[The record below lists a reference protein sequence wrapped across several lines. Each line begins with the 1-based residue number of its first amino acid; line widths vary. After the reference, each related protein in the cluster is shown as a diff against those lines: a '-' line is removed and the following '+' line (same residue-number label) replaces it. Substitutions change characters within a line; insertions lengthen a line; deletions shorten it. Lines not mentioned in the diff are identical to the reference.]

1 MSKIVRYS
9 YGGGA
14 ARFGELR
21 GAKIQP
27 LRGAIGSF
35 SQADEPSVDTKQ
47 VRLLAPT
54 TPSKVVAI
62 GPGYRVHLK
71 GGPAPARPHY
81 WIKPASALLD
91 PEGTIELPS
100 GVPMVCHESE
110 VAVVI
115 GKVSKDVPIGRAH
128 EHIFGYTC
136 INDVTAG
143 NMVNIPEFLK
153 SQYFVDGKMFDTFC
167 PLGPCIETELSL
179 DNLELECRVNGAVR
193 QHHNTSDLLFSA
205 TQLVS
210 MISAILTLNPGD
222 AIATGSP
229 PGMGPL
235 VDGDVVEVEVQG
247 IGVLRNHVR
256 AKSVPAR

>member
-14 ARFGELR
+14 ARFGQLR

-27 LRGAIGSF
+27 LRGTIGSF
-35 SQADEPSVDTKQ
+35 SEADEPSVDAAQ

-54 TPSKVVAI
+54 APSKVVAI
-62 GPGYRVHLK
+62 GPGYRVHLR

-91 PEGTIELPS
+91 PEGTIELPG

-115 GKVSKDVPIGRAH
+115 GKLAKDVPIGRAH

-143 NMVNIPEFLK
+143 NMVNIPEFRSEEHTSELQ
-153 SQYFVDGKMFDTFC
+153 S
-167 PLGPCIETELSL
+167 PC
-179 DNLELECRVNGAVR
+179 
-193 QHHNTSDLLFSA
+193 
-205 TQLVS
+205 
-210 MISAILTLNPGD
+210 
-222 AIATGSP
+222 
-229 PGMGPL
+229 
-235 VDGDVVEVEVQG
+235 
-247 IGVLRNHVR
+247 
-256 AKSVPAR
+256 

>member
-1 MSKIVRYS
+1 M
-9 YGGGA
+9 
-14 ARFGELR
+14 
-21 GAKIQP
+21 
-27 LRGAIGSF
+27 
-35 SQADEPSVDTKQ
+35 
-47 VRLLAPT
+47 

-115 GKVSKDVPIGRAH
+115 GKLAKDVPIGRAH

-143 NMVNIPEFLK
+143 
-153 SQYFVDGKMFDTFC
+153 
-167 PLGPCIETELSL
+167 
-179 DNLELECRVNGAVR
+179 
-193 QHHNTSDLLFSA
+193 
-205 TQLVS
+205 
-210 MISAILTLNPGD
+210 
-222 AIATGSP
+222 
-229 PGMGPL
+229 
-235 VDGDVVEVEVQG
+235 
-247 IGVLRNHVR
+247 
-256 AKSVPAR
+256 